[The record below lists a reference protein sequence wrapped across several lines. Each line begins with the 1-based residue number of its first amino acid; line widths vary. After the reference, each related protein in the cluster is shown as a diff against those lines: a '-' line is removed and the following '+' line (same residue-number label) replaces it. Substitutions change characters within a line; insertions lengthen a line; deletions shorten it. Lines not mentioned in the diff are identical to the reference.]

1 MATHAS
7 IGGRASGPGTGVSG
21 TKGLPWWAWAAVV
34 LVVMVAALWGVAVS
48 SRPGL
53 QRAAISGNEASAIG
67 YVRAVASA
75 QRLAA
80 EFNRGFPLPLS
91 CLSDP
96 AQCPPAVAT
105 MPLLSGSLTDSY
117 AEFFTVSSSPTPEE
131 IANTGAVAR
140 SIRHWALVVL
150 PRQPGVTGQ
159 RVFCTDTTGEISFT
173 PDANTLPDTS
183 GGRCGNTLPLR

>member
-1 MATHAS
+1 MTTQSHV
-7 IGGRASGPGTGVSG
+7 GGGASGTGTGVPG
-21 TKGLPWWAWAAVV
+21 TKSLPWWAWAAVV
-34 LVVMVAALWGVAVS
+34 LVVVVAALWGVSVS

-67 YVRAVASA
+67 YIQAVASA
-75 QRLAA
+75 ERLAA

-117 AEFFTVSSSPTPEE
+117 SQFFTVSSSPTPDE
-131 IANTGAVAR
+131 IARAGAVAR
-140 SIRHWALVVL
+140 SIRNWVLVVL

-159 RVFCTDTTGEISFT
+159 RIFCTDATGEISFT
-173 PDANTLPDTS
+173 PDSNTLPDTS
-183 GGRCGNTLPLR
+183 GGRCGNTQPLR